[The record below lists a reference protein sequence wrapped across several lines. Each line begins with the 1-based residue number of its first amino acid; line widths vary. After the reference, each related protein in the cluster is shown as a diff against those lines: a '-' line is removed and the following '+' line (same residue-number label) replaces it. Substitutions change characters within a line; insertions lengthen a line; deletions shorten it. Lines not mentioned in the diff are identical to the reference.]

1 MTFYDYARYRLS
13 VFTREEARAIVF
25 YLDYKLYSDP
35 EELNSEEINAA
46 LNLFTKDWKTN
57 P

>member
-13 VFTREEARAIVF
+13 IFTREEARAIVF
-25 YLDYKLYSDP
+25 YLEYELYSDP
-35 EELNSEEINAA
+35 EELNNDEIDAA